1 MNDGPT
7 IQWLKKIMPDLE
19 PPKKITFSKRDELTA
34 RQWGE
39 ISDWVKQREKEI
51 TAAPSILTCAVLGKL
66 DKLDPINHRI
76 LEGSMTFKALWNR
89 THPEKQITN

>member
-7 IQWLKKIMPDLE
+7 IQWLKSLKLE
-19 PPKKITFSKRDELTA
+19 GEIPKNVTFSKRDELSEK
-34 RQWGE
+34 QWRE
-39 ISDWVKQREKEI
+39 VSDWVKERSQEI
-51 TAAPSILTCAVLGKL
+51 STAPSILACAVLARI
-66 DKLDPINHRI
+66 DRMQPMNPRI

>member
-1 MNDGPT
+1 MTD
-7 IQWLKKIMPDLE
+7 QRS
-19 PPKKITFSKRDELTA
+19 KKITFSKRDELTA

-51 TAAPSILTCAVLGKL
+51 TAAPSILACAALGKL
-66 DKLDPINHRI
+66 DKLDHINHRI